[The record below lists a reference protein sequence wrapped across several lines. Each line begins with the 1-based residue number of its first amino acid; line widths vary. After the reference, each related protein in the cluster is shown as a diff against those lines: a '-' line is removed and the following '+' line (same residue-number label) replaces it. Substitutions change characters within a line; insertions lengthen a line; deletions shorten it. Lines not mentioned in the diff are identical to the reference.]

1 MPSRKQSL
9 STAVDEVRSKL
20 DHMRELECTTYKRP
34 LGLPE
39 PFNGL
44 WRQQIVEWMYT
55 LVKCCELQHSA
66 AAAAAHFLDV
76 AVARNLIETPD
87 DYQLVAMTALYVSL
101 KMYDTPSLRAIK
113 LQSLVELG
121 NGDFNEDDILRMER
135 DLLNSFEW
143 RLCPPTPNCFL
154 NECLT
159 LLPKETSTVTRSKI
173 EELALK
179 AIEIAVA
186 RDSFATMKPSTI
198 AHSAILMSFH
208 RMDQGDMPLSQ
219 LHDFLG
225 RLENVGDMD
234 RSSCHLAAYN
244 AVLLDNVLES
254 LQGYPEPWLET
265 GDATET
271 RLKDE
276 YEHSA
281 IGDGV
286 SPNSVAR

>member
-1 MPSRKQSL
+1 
-9 STAVDEVRSKL
+9 
-20 DHMRELECTTYKRP
+20 MRELECTTYKRP

-121 NGDFNEDDILRMER
+121 NGDFNEEDILIMER
-135 DLLNSFEW
+135 DLLNIFEW
-143 RLCPPTPNCFL
+143 RLSPPTPNCFL

-159 LLPKETSTVTRSKI
+159 LLPKETSIVTRSKI

-186 RDSFATMKPSTI
+186 RDSFANMKPSTI

-225 RLENVGDMD
+225 SLEHVGDMD
-234 RSSCHLAAYN
+234 RNSCHLAAYN
-244 AVLLDNVLES
+244 AVLLDKVLEG
-254 LQGYPEPWLET
+254 LQGCPEPWLET
-265 GDATET
+265 GDATTES
-271 RLKDE
+271 RSHKNE
-276 YEHSA
+276 YEQSGVA
-281 IGDGV
+281 DGV
-286 SPNSVAR
+286 SPNSVAM